1 MVVVYDLYENSILV
15 LVEIMENEILDL
27 LNFVVVV
34 HVYVD
39 LVVNDLSNENL
50 NLHMVLIS
58 KIAILK
64 DETIVEIVLVLVVL
78 D

>member
-1 MVVVYDLYENSILV
+1 MVVYDLYENSILV